1 MPSRHWIT
9 WFHSF
14 LCICGNVL
22 TKLVKWAKTASHH
35 EILGRMTSVKVV
47 RKFSSTQKSNSTA
60 KYRWNWTITAFY
72 FQPKNTHCL
81 KTLQNTV
88 CCLWEHCLPWQVFF
102 LHELIACKLQAPWVC
117 EGVRCNEEQ
126 LQQPLIVTSVAF
138 GWRSVSG
145 W

>member
-1 MPSRHWIT
+1 M
-9 WFHSF
+9 
-14 LCICGNVL
+14 

-88 CCLWEHCLPWQVFF
+88 CENTVCLGRFFF
-102 LHELIACKLQAPWVC
+102 LHELIACKL
-117 EGVRCNEEQ
+117 
-126 LQQPLIVTSVAF
+126 
-138 GWRSVSG
+138 
-145 W
+145 